1 MTLCVSC
8 SVMSD
13 SATPWTIAH
22 QASLSMEFSRQE
34 YWSGMP
40 FPSPEELPNP
50 VIEPWSLALQAGSL
64 PFELQGS
71 PNNDIIHH
79 YNTIQSIT
87 ALFLCSLVIYL
98 SPPHNPPPPQSLIF
112 SLSLQSFVFSRMSCT
127 WNHTVCSLSDWL
139 LSLSNMHLRFP
150 YVFLWLDSSFLFI
163 AE

>member
-1 MTLCVSC
+1 MLVVQSCLTLCNPMDCTPPVF
-8 SVMSD
+8 SVHG
-13 SATPWTIAH
+13 IL
-22 QASLSMEFSRQE
+22 QARMLEWNAIPFSRGTSQLRN
-34 YWSGMP
+34 
-40 FPSPEELPNP
+40 F
-50 VIEPWSLALQAGSL
+50 EPWSLALQAGSL
-64 PFELQGS
+64 PSELQGS

-98 SPPHNPPPPQSLIF
+98 SPPHNPLPPQSLIF

-150 YVFLWLDSSFLFI
+150 YVFLWLDSSFVFI